1 MDLKSSMDKN
11 EPLENSFDEHFYQ
24 TGIQEDKGFA
34 IIHLDTQGNILRW
47 NYRAELIFG
56 FNENEIRGQHF
67 SIIFTPQD
75 ISNHIPENELD
86 KAQKIGRIEDRRWY
100 QLKDGSLIYA
110 NSVTSVIKNENGTL
124 SGYTKVVR
132 DDTERKRMEDALKKS
147 NERISN
153 ILESIT
159 DAFFTLDKNWCF
171 AYLNKQSEPILQR
184 SREEL
189 LGKIFGKSFR
199 NQLELISTSII
210 IKLF

>member
-124 SGYTKVVR
+124 SPPSDKKQVVR
-132 DDTERKRMEDALKKS
+132 NLHERQRHALLKS
-147 NERISN
+147 EEKF
-153 ILESIT
+153 LT
-159 DAFFTLDKNWCF
+159 DLNYLQVFFTISVLLF
-171 AYLNKQSEPILQR
+171 LYSGRILYFHDPAKEYAHGPLLQNF
-184 SREEL
+184 SRPH
-189 LGKIFGKSFR
+189 IC
-199 NQLELISTSII
+199 
-210 IKLF
+210 